1 MKPLNF
7 LRNSFRRATWS
18 GPRGTPRR
26 PPIPNHL
33 IRGERTPDE
42 KQDENER
49 IRFSGGQLFF
59 EYLVVV
65 SLKEKKKGAEKYE
78 PQITYQFPK
87 REQLIRSQKE
97 EEETLL
103 KAIPLFCFPDGNN
116 WAPLT
121 EYNSETFSFV
131 LTNIDGSRRFGY
143 CRRLLPHGN
152 GARLPEVYCIISC
165 LGCFGMFEKI
175 LDEVEKRRQKSTALI
190 YPFMQGLRE
199 AQFPAPGKSVQVK
212 SFIPEHG
219 TEIIELTRPLDSRL
233 EHVDFRPLFK
243 RLSEEKI
250 IKVFTSAL
258 LERRIIFLAEELSVL
273 SQCIHAVAAL
283 LYPFTWQHTYIPVL
297 PEVMIETVCSPT
309 PFMVGIQKRF
319 EERFRELPME
329 EVLIIDLCTGE
340 LTAEMGDEGS
350 VIPAKLQEE
359 MLEMLKKRNK
369 ESESLEELSNTATEA
384 FICFFVQTVGHYSH
398 YLKRNGTQVM
408 AQFQEKPFRKHLS
421 SRSTRRCLKKFMTT
435 QMFSVFV
442 EEAEKRPATQKGFFE
457 QKVVEYHEM
466 KKKEKDKA

>member
-1 MKPLNF
+1 MEFFFKHAVSLV
-7 LRNSFRRATWS
+7 RKA
-18 GPRGTPRR
+18 
-26 PPIPNHL
+26 PIPGTL
-33 IRGERTPDE
+33 RGEHTPND
-42 KQDENER
+42 KPDENER

-59 EYLVVV
+59 EYLIVV
-65 SLKEKKKGAEKYE
+65 SLKKKKKDSEEYE

-143 CRRLLPHGN
+143 CRRLLPHGS

-165 LGCFGMFEKI
+165 LGCFAMFEKI

-233 EHVDFRPLFK
+233 EHVDFRPLLK
-243 RLSEEKI
+243 HLSEEKI
-250 IKVFTSAL
+250 IKVFASAL
-258 LERRIIFLAEELSVL
+258 LERRIIFLAEELSIL

-309 PFMVGIQKRF
+309 PFMVGVQKIF
-319 EERFRELPME
+319 EERFQDLPME
-329 EVLIIDLCTGE
+329 EVLIIDLCKGKF
-340 LTAEMGDEGS
+340 TADMSDEGS
-350 VIPAKLQEE
+350 IIPPKLQDE
-359 MLEMLKKRNK
+359 MLEMLKNWNK
-369 ESESLEELSNTATEA
+369 KSESLEEVNNIVTEA
-384 FICFFVQTVGHYSH
+384 FICFFVRTVGHYTQ
-398 YLKRNGTQVM
+398 YLKRNGAQM
-408 AQFQEKPFRKHLS
+408 AQFQEKPFRKSLS
-421 SRSTRRCLKKFMTT
+421 SRSIRRCLKKFMTT

-442 EEAEKRPATQKGFFE
+442 EEAEKRPVAQKGYFE
-457 QKVVEYHEM
+457 QKVIEYREM
-466 KKKEKDKA
+466 KKKDKDKS